1 MPKGLSPVDYLS
13 ERAAGLTPY
22 QAGEQPKDAKY
33 IKLNTNENPYPPS
46 PKIAAAVHEA
56 AEHLPL
62 YPDPDASGLVRAIA
76 KTEGIGEDCVF
87 CGNGS
92 DEVLSFTFGAFFGG
106 EKPLLFPDITYS
118 FYPVFAKFYDIKTEI
133 IPLNSRFE
141 ISVDDYLKP
150 ASGVIFPNPNAPTG
164 IFLDPAEIRRLLEY
178 HKDCAVVIDEAY
190 IAFGGQSVV
199 PMIRE
204 YPNLLVIRTLS
215 KSHALAGMRVGYA
228 LGQPGLIDGL
238 QRVKNS
244 FNSYPVDRLAA
255 AAAEAAVLDTEYY
268 ADIDGR
274 VVRTRERFAKELRDL
289 DFTVLPSG
297 SNFVFASPAGR
308 ADAKTL
314 FEKLK
319 ERGVLV
325 RYFSQPRIDQFLR
338 ISIGTDEA
346 MEKVVRILK
355 ELLG

>member
-1 MPKGLSPVDYLS
+1 MEYLS
-13 ERAAGLTPY
+13 ERAAALTPY

-46 PKIAAAVHEA
+46 PKITAAVQAAAA
-56 AEHLPL
+56 RLPL
-62 YPDPDASGLVRAIA
+62 YPDPDASGLVSAIA
-76 KTEGIGEDCVF
+76 KTEGIGENCVF

-118 FYPVFAKFYDIKTEI
+118 FYPVFAKFYGIQTKI
-133 IPLNSRFE
+133 IPLNRNFE
-141 ISVDDYLKP
+141 INADDYLQP

-164 IFLDPAEIRRLLEY
+164 IYLDSGEIRRLLEY
-178 HKDCAVVIDEAY
+178 HKDCLVAVDEAY
-190 IAFGGQSVV
+190 IAFGGKSVV

-215 KSHALAGMRVGYA
+215 KSHSLAGMRVGYA
-228 LGQPGLIDGL
+228 LGQPQLIDGL

-255 AAAEAAVLDTEYY
+255 AAAEAAVLDTAYY
-268 ADIDGR
+268 ADIDGK
-274 VVRTRERFAKELRDL
+274 VKATRDRFAAELKAL
-289 DFTVLPSG
+289 GFTVLPSG
-297 SNFVFASPAGR
+297 SNFVFASPADR
-308 ADAKTL
+308 MEAKTL

-319 ERGVLV
+319 EHGVLV
-325 RYFSQPRIDQFLR
+325 RYFDQPRINAFLR
-338 ISIGTDEA
+338 ISIGTDED
-346 MEKVVRILK
+346 MKKVVGIVKAILT
-355 ELLG
+355 E